1 MMIFLWKQHCE
12 MTSQNKK
19 RPWRGDES
27 ERRVS
32 SARRS
37 RFDQPPVNSKSFD
50 TNPVSTTWQKRLV
63 IIRFATQKN
72 SLEFCKSAS
81 LEVQLK
87 PSATSKSVVCHLT
100 SQARVTAW
108 NHRRFGS
115 KRRFLRCVSEKLESY
130 YQTESI

>member
-12 MTSQNKK
+12 MASQNKK
-19 RPWRGDES
+19 DPGVEMKVREES
-27 ERRVS
+27 HR
-32 SARRS
+32 RRS

-50 TNPVSTTWQKRLV
+50 TNPVSATWQKRLV
-63 IIRFATQKN
+63 IIKFATQKN
-72 SLEFCKSAS
+72 SLKFCKSAS

-87 PSATSKSVVCHLT
+87 PSATSKPAACHLT
-100 SQARVTAW
+100 SQAKVTAW

-115 KRRFLRCVSEKLESY
+115 KWRFLRYVSDKLESY